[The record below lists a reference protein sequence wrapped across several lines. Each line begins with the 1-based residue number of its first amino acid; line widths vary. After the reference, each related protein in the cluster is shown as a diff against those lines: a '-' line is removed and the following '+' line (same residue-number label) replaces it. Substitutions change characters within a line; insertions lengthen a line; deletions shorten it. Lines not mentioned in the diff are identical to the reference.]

1 MRRRGRRELLRPWQP
16 QPHSFDNEQR
26 FDYTG
31 LRGRLLSSSY
41 VPEAGHPSYEPM
53 LAALEQLFTTHQ
65 QAGQV
70 VFEMDTKL
78 YVGKVG

>member
-1 MRRRGRRELLRPWQP
+1 MRRRGVESFFAPGSLNL
-16 QPHSFDNEQR
+16 HSFDNEQR